1 MPEAILKLS
10 GISKAFSGVQAL
22 DDVSIELHKGGIHC
36 LIGENGSGKST
47 LVKVISGVYRPDC
60 GSIEINGKAYDHM
73 TPMES
78 TQNGIQIIYQDFS
91 LFPNLKVFE
100 NIAINSELFAKRKL
114 INNKRMRKLAAE
126 ALESIGV
133 QIDLDERVENLSV
146 ANKQLVAIARAL
158 LHDAKLIIM
167 DEPTTALTKKE
178 VSALFKIIRK
188 LQAQGVSIL
197 FISHKMDEV
206 FEISQDFTIIRS
218 GKKIIDGKTADFD
231 ADKFVYYMTGRSI
244 DEVKFTAPEADME
257 AQPVL
262 EVKDLCLSRV
272 FKDVSFAIH
281 PGEILGITGL
291 LGSGRTELALS
302 LYGVHPATSGSIR
315 LNGHEIK
322 VRSIQEAGKYGI
334 SYLPEDRLTEGLCL
348 PQSIFRNIHL
358 STLGNYTRRGILQND
373 NMQTAADGWV
383 KIFSIATK
391 NTDNAVATL
400 SGGNQQKVVLSR
412 LMAMEPKVLIL
423 NGPTVGVDIGAKFDI
438 HAELRKIAASG
449 VALIIISDD
458 IREVYMNCNR
468 ILVMKQG
475 RISNHLRNDQTS
487 IEELSA
493 LMVE

>member
-1 MPEAILKLS
+1 M
-10 GISKAFSGVQAL
+10 QAL
-22 DDVSIELHKGGIHC
+22 DNVSIELHKGGIHC

-60 GSIEINGKAYDHM
+60 GSIEINGKTYDHM

-218 GKKIIDGKTADFD
+218 GKK
-231 ADKFVYYMTGRSI
+231 S
-244 DEVKFTAPEADME
+244 
-257 AQPVL
+257 
-262 EVKDLCLSRV
+262 
-272 FKDVSFAIH
+272 
-281 PGEILGITGL
+281 
-291 LGSGRTELALS
+291 
-302 LYGVHPATSGSIR
+302 
-315 LNGHEIK
+315 
-322 VRSIQEAGKYGI
+322 
-334 SYLPEDRLTEGLCL
+334 
-348 PQSIFRNIHL
+348 
-358 STLGNYTRRGILQND
+358 
-373 NMQTAADGWV
+373 
-383 KIFSIATK
+383 
-391 NTDNAVATL
+391 
-400 SGGNQQKVVLSR
+400 
-412 LMAMEPKVLIL
+412 
-423 NGPTVGVDIGAKFDI
+423 
-438 HAELRKIAASG
+438 
-449 VALIIISDD
+449 
-458 IREVYMNCNR
+458 
-468 ILVMKQG
+468 
-475 RISNHLRNDQTS
+475 
-487 IEELSA
+487 
-493 LMVE
+493 